1 MCDNFEKMGNRIA
14 IDLLMMKRVREPTLT
29 QIQKDSKLSVHGH
42 ADFKSIPAWL
52 YNSQKH
58 PGLPEHY
65 LTQCTIENHLK
76 SSIYEDK
83 LPELPFE
90 VNREVIEK
98 LVIIPK
104 HVNNKR
110 KSESQAVPS
119 LADLENGTVI
129 INGITFPEEIKHNIE
144 VFLNIHDK
152 LLPCCYI
159 AERSEV
165 ITSSPLTDKGRARCY
180 YIPDP
185 SIPFEISFMSSQEK
199 LLRRCQYNV
208 KWFDGSVPY
217 DVLHENLS

>member
-1 MCDNFEKMGNRIA
+1 MCDNLGKMGNQIA
-14 IDLLMMKRVREPTLT
+14 IDLMMLNRVREPTLT
-29 QIQKDSKLSVHGH
+29 QVQTNSELSVHGH
-42 ADFKSIPAWL
+42 EDYKSIPAWL
-52 YNSQKH
+52 YYSQNH

-65 LTQCTIENHLK
+65 LTQCTIDNHLG
-76 SSIYEDK
+76 SSIYDEK

-104 HVNNKR
+104 HAINKR
-110 KSESQAVPS
+110 KSESQVIPS

-129 INGITFPEEIKHNIE
+129 INGIAFPEEIKHNIE

-152 LLPCCYI
+152 LLPCCYV
-159 AERSEV
+159 AERSEI
-165 ITSSPLTDKGRARCY
+165 ITSSPLTVKGRARCY
-180 YIPDP
+180 FIPDP
-185 SIPFEISFMSSQEK
+185 TVPCEISFMSSQGK
-199 LLRRCQYNV
+199 LLHRCQYNV